1 MNYTNITKREDISC
15 TAAGMRDFDGAILL
29 INSNSYYMIGAGSSI
44 LKNYIIEHFEMCV
57 MDAYLFPVSKYM
69 VKKVNTGTVSH
80 TVQYVCK
87 TMYENNIGCLV
98 LTKRTTSG
106 LVPVGI
112 VTERDIVKI
121 IGSTDL
127 FIGQAAIREFMSSPV
142 VTVSTNTTLSA
153 AIDIMNAKKIRR
165 LPITSKNKDGT
176 EKLLGII
183 SNRDILKAIG
193 EINHIPDFLEMCS

>member
-1 MNYTNITKREDISC
+1 
-15 TAAGMRDFDGAILL
+15 
-29 INSNSYYMIGAGSSI
+29 MI
-44 LKNYIIEHFEMCV
+44 
-57 MDAYLFPVSKYM
+57 
-69 VKKVNTGTVSH
+69 KKVITATVSY
-80 TVQYVCK
+80 TVHSVCM

-127 FIGQAAIREFMSSPV
+127 FIGQTAIREFMSSPV
-142 VTVSTNTTLSA
+142 VTVNANTTLSA
-153 AIDIMNAKKIRR
+153 TIDKMNAKKIRR

-193 EINHIPDFLEMCS
+193 EINHIPDFIEMCS